1 MAREWYSNLE
11 QNAYSKWHRQFDGLA
26 GIDLDFFEVC
36 PKCYEPLAVKETCF
50 DKNQQ
55 FKATT
60 LTKMVGDRLKIPA
73 FLIFYTPLPNDTMK
87 FRIKRVSEPMTEIY
101 EVNQEEWLKYLYSL
115 QEEHRRCC
123 KYATQV

>member
-1 MAREWYSNLE
+1 MARWTYYKSNGDY
-11 QNAYSKWHRQFDGLA
+11 NDWHRQFEGLA
-26 GIDLDFFEVC
+26 GIDLDFCEVC

-73 FLIFYTPLPNDTMK
+73 FLIFYTPLDNDTMK
-87 FRIKRVSEPMTEIY
+87 FRIKRVSEPMTEIH

-115 QEEHRRCC
+115 QEEHRGCC

>member
-1 MAREWYSNLE
+1 MARWTYYKSNGDY
-11 QNAYSKWHRQFDGLA
+11 NDWHRQFEGLA
-26 GIDLDFFEVC
+26 GIDLDFCEVC

-73 FLIFYTPLPNDTMK
+73 FLIFYTPLDNDTMK

-101 EVNQEEWLKYLYSL
+101 EKKQEEWLDYLYSL
-115 QEEHRRCC
+115 QKEHRRCC
-123 KYATQV
+123 KYATKV

>member
-1 MAREWYSNLE
+1 MARWTYYKSNGDY
-11 QNAYSKWHRQFDGLA
+11 NDWHRQFEGLA
-26 GIDLDFFEVC
+26 GIDLDFCEVC

-73 FLIFYTPLPNDTMK
+73 FLIFYTPLDNDTMK
-87 FRIKRVSEPMTEIY
+87 FRIKRVSEPMTEIH
-101 EVNQEEWLKYLYSL
+101 EVNQEAWLSYLYSL
-115 QEEHRRCC
+115 QEEHRMCC

>member
-1 MAREWYSNLE
+1 MARWTYYKSNGDY
-11 QNAYSKWHRQFDGLA
+11 NDWHRQFEGLA
-26 GIDLDFFEVC
+26 GIDLDFCEVC
-36 PKCYEPLAVKETCF
+36 PKCSEPLAVKETCF
-50 DKNQQ
+50 DKNQKYK
-55 FKATT
+55 FTT

-101 EVNQEEWLKYLYSL
+101 EVNQEEWLDYLYSL
-115 QEEHRRCC
+115 HKEHRRCC

>member
-1 MAREWYSNLE
+1 MARWTYYKSNGDY
-11 QNAYSKWHRQFDGLA
+11 NDWHRQFEGLA
-26 GIDLDFFEVC
+26 GIDLDFCEVC

-73 FLIFYTPLPNDTMK
+73 FLIFYTPLDNDTMK
-87 FRIKRVSEPMTEIY
+87 FRIKRVSEPMTEIH

-115 QEEHRRCC
+115 QKEHRRCC

>member
-11 QNAYSKWHRQFDGLA
+11 QNAYSKWHRQFEGLA

-36 PKCYEPLAVKETCF
+36 PKCYEPLAVNETCF

-73 FLIFYTPLPNDTMK
+73 FLIFYTPLDNDTMK
-87 FRIKRVSEPMTEIY
+87 FRIKRVSEPMTEIH
-101 EVNQEEWLKYLYSL
+101 EVNQEEWLSYLYSL

-123 KYATQV
+123 KYATE

>member
-1 MAREWYSNLE
+1 MARWTYYKSNGDY
-11 QNAYSKWHRQFDGLA
+11 NDWHRQFEGLA
-26 GIDLDFFEVC
+26 GIDLDFCEVC

-50 DKNQQ
+50 DKNQK

-73 FLIFYTPLPNDTMK
+73 FLIFYTPLDNDTMK

-101 EVNQEEWLKYLYSL
+101 EMKQEEWLDYLYSL
-115 QEEHRRCC
+115 QKEHRRCC

>member
-1 MAREWYSNLE
+1 MARWTYYKSNGDY
-11 QNAYSKWHRQFDGLA
+11 NDWHRQFEGLA
-26 GIDLDFFEVC
+26 GIDLDFCEVC

-73 FLIFYTPLPNDTMK
+73 FLIFYTPLDNDTMK
-87 FRIKRVSEPMTEIY
+87 FRIKRVSEPITEIY
-101 EVNQEEWLKYLYSL
+101 EVSQKEWLDYLYSL
-115 QEEHRRCC
+115 QEEHRGCC
-123 KYATQV
+123 KYATKV

>member
-1 MAREWYSNLE
+1 MARWTYYKSNGDY
-11 QNAYSKWHRQFDGLA
+11 NDWHRQFEGLA
-26 GIDLDFFEVC
+26 GIDLDFCEVC

-73 FLIFYTPLPNDTMK
+73 FLIFYTPLDNDTMK
-87 FRIKRVSEPMTEIY
+87 FRIKRVSEPMTEIH
-101 EVNQEEWLKYLYSL
+101 EVSQEEWLDYLYSL
-115 QEEHRRCC
+115 QKEHRRCC
-123 KYATQV
+123 KYATKV

>member
-1 MAREWYSNLE
+1 MARWTYYKSNGDY
-11 QNAYSKWHRQFDGLA
+11 NDWHRQFEGLA
-26 GIDLDFFEVC
+26 GIDLDFCEVC

-73 FLIFYTPLPNDTMK
+73 FLIFYTPLDNDTMK

-101 EVNQEEWLKYLYSL
+101 EMKQEEWLNYLYSL

>member
-1 MAREWYSNLE
+1 MARWTYYKSNGDY
-11 QNAYSKWHRQFDGLA
+11 NDWHRQFEGLA
-26 GIDLDFFEVC
+26 GIDLDFCEVC

-60 LTKMVGDRLKIPA
+60 FTKMVGDRLKIPA
-73 FLIFYTPLPNDTMK
+73 FLIFYTPIEEGMK
-87 FRIKRVSEPMTEIY
+87 FRIKRITEPVSETLN
-101 EVNQEEWLKYLYSL
+101 VKQEEWLMYLREL
-115 QEEHRRCC
+115 QKEHRGCC

>member
-1 MAREWYSNLE
+1 MARWTYYKSNGDY
-11 QNAYSKWHRQFDGLA
+11 NDWHRQFEGLA
-26 GIDLDFFEVC
+26 GIDLDFCEVC
-36 PKCYEPLAVKETCF
+36 PKCSEPLAVKETCF
-50 DKNQQ
+50 DKNQ
-55 FKATT
+55 KYKVTT

-101 EVNQEEWLKYLYSL
+101 EVNQEEWLDYLYSL
-115 QEEHRRCC
+115 HKEHRRCC

>member
-1 MAREWYSNLE
+1 MARWTYYKSNGDY
-11 QNAYSKWHRQFDGLA
+11 NDWHRQFEGLA
-26 GIDLDFFEVC
+26 GIDLDFCEVC

-73 FLIFYTPLPNDTMK
+73 FLIFYTPLDNDTMK
-87 FRIKRVSEPMTEIY
+87 FRIKRVSEPMTEIH
-101 EVNQEEWLKYLYSL
+101 EVNQEEWLNYLYSL
-115 QEEHRRCC
+115 QEEHRGCC
-123 KYATQV
+123 KYATE

>member
-1 MAREWYSNLE
+1 MARWTYYKSNGDY
-11 QNAYSKWHRQFDGLA
+11 NDWHRQFEGLA
-26 GIDLDFFEVC
+26 GIDLDFCEVC

-73 FLIFYTPLPNDTMK
+73 FLIFYTPLDNDTMK

-101 EVNQEEWLKYLYSL
+101 EMKQEEWLDYLYSL
-115 QEEHRRCC
+115 QKEHRRCC

>member
-1 MAREWYSNLE
+1 MARWTYYKSNGDY
-11 QNAYSKWHRQFDGLA
+11 NDWHRQFEGLA
-26 GIDLDFFEVC
+26 GIDLDFCEVC

-73 FLIFYTPLPNDTMK
+73 VLIFYTPLDNDTMK

-115 QEEHRRCC
+115 HKEHRRCC

>member
-1 MAREWYSNLE
+1 MARWTYYKSNGDY
-11 QNAYSKWHRQFDGLA
+11 NDWHRQFEGLA
-26 GIDLDFFEVC
+26 GIDLDFCEVC
-36 PKCYEPLAVKETCF
+36 PKCSEPLAVKETCF
-50 DKNQQ
+50 DKNQ
-55 FKATT
+55 KYKVTT

-101 EVNQEEWLKYLYSL
+101 DVNQEEWLDYLYSL
-115 QEEHRRCC
+115 HKEHRRCC

>member
-1 MAREWYSNLE
+1 MARWTYYKSNGDY
-11 QNAYSKWHRQFDGLA
+11 NDWHRQFEGLA
-26 GIDLDFFEVC
+26 GIDLDFCEVC

-73 FLIFYTPLPNDTMK
+73 FLIFYTPLDNDTMK
-87 FRIKRVSEPMTEIY
+87 FRIKRVSEPMTEVY
-101 EVNQEEWLKYLYSL
+101 EVSQKEWLSYLYSL
-115 QEEHRRCC
+115 QEEHRGCC

>member
-1 MAREWYSNLE
+1 MARWTYYKSNGDY
-11 QNAYSKWHRQFDGLA
+11 NDWHRQFEGLA
-26 GIDLDFFEVC
+26 GIDLDFCEVC

-50 DKNQQ
+50 DKNQK

-73 FLIFYTPLPNDTMK
+73 FLIFYTPLDNDTMK

-101 EVNQEEWLKYLYSL
+101 EMKQEEWLDYLYSL
-115 QEEHRRCC
+115 QKEHRRCC
-123 KYATQV
+123 KYATKV

>member
-1 MAREWYSNLE
+1 MARWTYYKSNGDY
-11 QNAYSKWHRQFDGLA
+11 NDWHRQFEGLA
-26 GIDLDFFEVC
+26 GIDLDFCEVC
-36 PKCYEPLAVKETCF
+36 PKCSEPLAVKETCF
-50 DKNQQ
+50 DKNQ
-55 FKATT
+55 KYKVTT

-101 EVNQEEWLKYLYSL
+101 EVNQEEWLEYLYSL
-115 QEEHRRCC
+115 HKEHRRCC

>member
-1 MAREWYSNLE
+1 MARWTYYKSNGDY
-11 QNAYSKWHRQFDGLA
+11 NDWHRQFEGLA
-26 GIDLDFFEVC
+26 GIDLDFCEVC

-73 FLIFYTPLPNDTMK
+73 FLIFYTPLDNDTMK

-101 EVNQEEWLKYLYSL
+101 EMKQEEWLDYLYSL
-115 QEEHRRCC
+115 QKEHRRCC
-123 KYATQV
+123 KYATKV